1 MAEDKGIEPSG
12 LIAWHGFRSRF
23 AAVGAAFPSVVA
35 VEPDAGLEP
44 THPVYETGALS
55 C

>member
-1 MAEDKGIEPSG
+1 MAEGKGIEPSG

-23 AAVGAAFPSVVA
+23 AAVALPSLVVA